1 MAKSTL
7 DLLRRALQLVRE
19 ERPHIY
25 AKIAESLRGLS
36 IAITVDD
43 TLSLQSLDGELRE
56 VSVME
61 RATLRVQTS
70 RGALKDLVTG
80 KTTLNRALRAGA
92 LDVAGTTSAL
102 RAGFV
107 GLELLVHGLLRID
120 AAEGLREELER

>member
-1 MAKSTL
+1 
-7 DLLRRALQLVRE
+7 VRE